1 MNEDKINRRVFLQDA
16 GLAAVTT
23 VLAASAN
30 TGLVRAAAQAP
41 AKLAEQPMTYA
52 IADAHTHYTDWFQN
66 TEGVDSF
73 VECLDAAKVSDA
85 VFFGI
90 PLRKMWTPENGLDK
104 DSARKYDD
112 SRRVWAAE
120 TDYIVAAAYSRATAA
135 QKKRLHP
142 FICGI
147 NGNDMLALDH
157 VKRMIQLYPGVW
169 QGIGEIFSH
178 HDLVSWTTYGEIPR
192 PDSAAYDM
200 VYKFAA
206 RYKMPVNI
214 HSNITSSASASSPLP
229 LFKGQM
235 ETALQNNPDTVFIW
249 AHIGISNSLHVYHLP
264 EIAAELLEKYPN
276 LNFDLSW
283 LVFENDVA
291 KDGKVSQEWL
301 SLLEKH
307 SDRFMVGSDFV
318 GHFKP
323 VEAYRKEIRKYDLLL
338 NALKPA
344 AAVRIARDNFLALLP
359 GQGVI
364 LSPEDRIVI

>member
-1 MNEDKINRRVFLQDA
+1 MSKVDRRTFLQEM
-16 GLAAVTT
+16 GAAAATA
-23 VLAASAN
+23 VLASGGTA
-30 TGLVRAAAQAP
+30 GRAWAAETP
-41 AKLAEQPMTYA
+41 EEKPKEQPMIYD
-52 IADAHTHYTDWFQN
+52 IVDAHTHYTDWFQN

-73 VECLDAAKVSDA
+73 IECMDAAKVSDA

-120 TDYIVAAAYSRATAA
+120 TDYIVAAAYSSATPA

-142 FICGI
+142 FLCGV

-157 VKRMIQLYPGVW
+157 VKRMIQLYPRIW
-169 QGIGEIFSH
+169 KGIGEIFSH

-192 PDSAAYDM
+192 PDSEAYDM
-200 VYKFAA
+200 LYKFAA

-229 LFKGQM
+229 LFREQM
-235 ETALQNNPDTVFIW
+235 ETALQNNPGTVFIW
-249 AHIGISNSLHVYHLP
+249 AHVGISNSLHVYNLP
-264 EIAAELLEKYPN
+264 AIAAELLGKYPN
-276 LNFDLSW
+276 LNFDISW
-283 LVFENDVA
+283 LVYENDVA
-291 KDGKVSQEWL
+291 KNGQLAPDWL
-301 SLLEKH
+301 SLFENYA
-307 SDRFMVGSDFV
+307 DRFMVGSDFV

-323 VEAYRKEIRKYDLLL
+323 MEAYRKEIRKYDLLL

-344 AAVRIARDNFLALLP
+344 TAAKIAHDNFLRLLP
-359 GQGVI
+359 PQGVM
-364 LSPEDRIVI
+364 LQPEDRVMI